1 MNYGL
6 PYKGSK
12 NKLAPKIFEL
22 FPQKKNFYDLFCGG
36 GAMTHYALL
45 SNKFEKVYQNDI
57 NKDCLDLF
65 IDAAKGKYR
74 NETRW
79 ISRED
84 FLNSNEPYVKF
95 CWSFG
100 NNLKSYLYSEEIEP
114 YKKALHYAR
123 VFNDFSLFEKMGI
136 KLKSASRIEIEKNK
150 KELKEKYIIWY
161 VKEVLHSDY
170 EIEKLRKDLTEK
182 IKKNREELRQYL
194 IDALKK
200 SGLTQSEVDRRNGNQ
215 MSGHY
220 FGKSQWRF
228 PTREEY
234 KKMQEYLPLEKDY
247 DEIYGL
253 QDLMQS
259 LQSLKSL
266 KSLESLQSLQ
276 RLQSLQSLESLQR
289 LQSLQSLQS
298 LQRLERLE
306 QFSTDYQNVN
316 IYKDSVIYCDIPYKG
331 TDGYNGIDFDHE
343 RFYSWC
349 EKQTEPVFIS
359 SYKMPEDRFVCIAT
373 FEHRS
378 ILSATAN
385 NKVLEKVFIPKHQAD
400 SYRLPGSLFD
410 FEEI

>member
-36 GAMTHYALL
+36 CAMTHYGMLH
-45 SNKFEKVYQNDI
+45 NKFEKFIINDL
-57 NKDCLDLF
+57 NPMCPTLF
-65 IDAAKGKYR
+65 FDAVNGKFK

-100 NNLKSYLYSEEIEP
+100 NNLKGYLYSEEIEP

-123 VFNDFSLFEKMGI
+123 VYKDFSLFEEMGI
-136 KLKSASRIEIEKNK
+136 KLKTASSSELRKNEKVIR
-150 KELKEKYIIWY
+150 EKYVTWY
-161 VKEVLHSDY
+161 VKKYFNSDKS
-170 EIEKLRKDLTEK
+170 IEQLKAILTD
-182 IKKNREELRQYL
+182 KNSKEELRLYL
-194 IDALKK
+194 VNALKK
-200 SGLTQSEVDRRNGNQ
+200 SGLTQSEVNRRNGNQ

-220 FGKSQWRF
+220 FGKSQWQF

-234 KKMQEYLPLEKDY
+234 QKMQEYLPLDKNY

-253 QDLMQS
+253 QCFLEKFYDVKRMNE
-259 LQSLKSL
+259 
-266 KSLESLQSLQ
+266 LESLERVQ
-276 RLQSLQSLESLQR
+276 RLESLER
-289 LQSLQSLQS
+289 V
-298 LQRLERLE
+298 QRLESLE
-306 QFSTDYQNVN
+306 QFSTDYQNVK
-316 IYKDSVIYCDIPYKG
+316 IDKDSVIYCDIPYEDM
-331 TDGYNGIDFDHE
+331 DGYNGIDFDFE

-378 ILSATAN
+378 ILSAKAN
-385 NKVLEKVFIPKHQAD
+385 NKVLEKVFIPKHQAS
-400 SYRLPGSLFD
+400 SYRLTGSLFNFD
-410 FEEI
+410 EM

>member
-36 GAMTHYALL
+36 GAVTHYALL

-84 FLNSNEPYVKF
+84 FFKLKDSEPYVKF

-100 NNLKSYLYSEEIEP
+100 NNLRNYLYGKDLEESKKVWHYAVFFDDFEP
-114 YKKALHYAR
+114 AKKILNVDFSPIKKINNRYKKY
-123 VFNDFSLFEKMGI
+123 
-136 KLKSASRIEIEKNK
+136 
-150 KELKEKYIIWY
+150 
-161 VKEVLHSDY
+161 
-170 EIEKLRKDLTEK
+170 
-182 IKKNREELRQYL
+182 
-194 IDALKK
+194 
-200 SGLTQSEVDRRNGNQ
+200 
-215 MSGHY
+215 
-220 FGKSQWRF
+220 
-228 PTREEY
+228 
-234 KKMQEYLPLEKDY
+234 
-247 DEIYGL
+247 
-253 QDLMQS
+253 
-259 LQSLKSL
+259 
-266 KSLESLQSLQ
+266 LESKKILGEHRQLYHFLNEN
-276 RLQSLQSLESLQR
+276 RLQSLESLE
-289 LQSLQSLQS
+289 
-298 LQRLERLE
+298 RLERLE
-306 QFSTDYQNVN
+306 QFSTDYQNVK
-316 IYKDSVIYCDIPYKG
+316 IYKDSVIYCDIPYEN
-331 TDGYNGIDFDHE
+331 TDVYTLDKKQNFDFE

-359 SYKMPEDRFVCIAT
+359 SYKMPEDRFICIAT

-385 NKVLEKVFIPKHQAD
+385 NKVLEKVFIPKHQTS
-400 SYRLPGSLFD
+400 SYRLPGSLFNFD
-410 FEEI
+410 EM

>member
-36 GAMTHYALL
+36 CAMTHYGMLH
-45 SNKFEKVYQNDI
+45 NKFEKFIINDL
-57 NKDCLDLF
+57 NPMCPTLF
-65 IDAAKGKYR
+65 FDAVNGKFK

-100 NNLKSYLYSEEIEP
+100 NNLKGYLYSEEIEP
-114 YKKALHYAR
+114 LKKALHYAR
-123 VFNDFSLFEKMGI
+123 VYKDFSFFEEMGI
-136 KLKSASRIEIEKNK
+136 KLKTASSSELRKNEKVIR
-150 KELKEKYIIWY
+150 EKYVTWY
-161 VKEVLHSDY
+161 VKKYFNSDKS
-170 EIEKLRKDLTEK
+170 IEQLKAILTD
-182 IKKNREELRQYL
+182 KNSKEELRLYL
-194 IDALKK
+194 VNALKK
-200 SGLTQSEVDRRNGNQ
+200 SGLTQSEVNRRNGNQ

-220 FGKSQWRF
+220 FGKSQWQF

-234 KKMQEYLPLEKDY
+234 QKMQEYLPLDKNY

-253 QDLMQS
+253 QCFLEKFYDVKRMNELE
-259 LQSLKSL
+259 
-266 KSLESLQSLQ
+266 SLESLE
-276 RLQSLQSLESLQR
+276 RV
-289 LQSLQSLQS
+289 
-298 LQRLERLE
+298 QRLESLE
-306 QFSTDYQNVN
+306 QFSTDYQNVK
-316 IYKDSVIYCDIPYKG
+316 IDKDSVIYCDIPYDG
-331 TDGYNGIDFDHE
+331 TDSYNGIDFDFE

-359 SYKMPEDRFVCIAT
+359 SYKMPEDRFMCIAT

-378 ILSATAN
+378 IYAKGAN
-385 NKVLEKVFIPKHQAD
+385 NKVLEKVFIPKHQAS
-400 SYRLPGSLFD
+400 SYRLPGSLFNFD
-410 FEEI
+410 EM